1 MRKPLLGLLAFGAVA
16 ATALFGAGRGQA
28 RAQSVTTSTDD
39 HSAITDCDDV
49 EIRFDHH
56 RHTVRSEEQFTISKA
71 QAPRLE
77 ARPSTNGGIRVQGW
91 DRDEYFIKA
100 CKAAESDSELKQ
112 ISVSVHDGRVDV
124 RGPSSEHSWIVFLL
138 IQAPKD
144 AVLDLETKNGEIGL
158 RDVHGKIEARTTNGP
173 ISLTKCSGE
182 IRAHAENGPIDFAG
196 NSGSLRLDTENG
208 PLSIHLTGKEWEGAG
223 LEGRTENGPLTL
235 RLPDGYTSGIH
246 VEATGY
252 SPFDCEARACDQA
265 RGTWRSKHHGVEMG
279 SGTPVVRM
287 STVNGPVSIESEDAE
302 D

>member
-1 MRKPLLGLLAFGAVA
+1 MRKPLLGLLAFAAVA
-16 ATALFGAGRGQA
+16 VFEAGRGQA

-39 HSAITDCDDV
+39 HSAVTDCDDV

-56 RHTVRSEEQFTISKA
+56 RQPVRDEVQFTIPKA
-71 QAPRLE
+71 QAPRLV

-91 DRDEYFIKA
+91 GRDEYFVKA

-112 ISVSVHDGRVDV
+112 IAVSLHDGRVDV
-124 RGPSSEHSWIVFLL
+124 RGPSSEHSWVVYLL
-138 IQAPKD
+138 IQAPRD
-144 AVLDLETKNGEIGL
+144 AVLDLETTNGEIGL
-158 RDVHGKIEARTTNGP
+158 REIHGKIEARTTNGP

-182 IRAHAENGPIDFAG
+182 IRAHAENGPIDFSG

-208 PLSIHLTGKEWEGAG
+208 PLSIRLTGKQWEGTG

-235 RLPDGYTSGIH
+235 RLPDGYTSGVH

-252 SPFDCEARACDQA
+252 SPFNCEARACDQA
-265 RGTWRSKHHGVEMG
+265 RGTWRSNHHGVEMG
-279 SGTPVVRM
+279 TGTPMVRM
-287 STVNGPVSIESEDAE
+287 STVNGPVSIESEETE